1 MPVFVSQDVDG
12 VVNEP
17 LIGWHDLLH
26 QNLSGVGGLDSP
38 ADAPRRNALNG
49 LTYNYWRT
57 GGGNLSFPV
66 DLGSPQEVDYV
77 GIAAHTLGSTGRM
90 VRVERST
97 TGTGWTNA
105 HSEEWFS
112 PSTDAPLMIYFPRQS
127 FQHWRLR
134 VQYGDDAFIGA
145 IHLGRALRMKRRIYG
160 GHTPATLSRQTDI
173 LPQRSVNG
181 AFLGRSV
188 IRRGIASTYAFNNL
202 PADWYRE
209 NFDPFVQSALE
220 RPFFVAWRPDD
231 HPDEC
236 VYAWTTGDIAPTN
249 TGTRDFM
256 SVSFGVE
263 GIAE

>member
-1 MPVFVSQDVDG
+1 MPIFISQDVEG

-17 LIGWHDLLH
+17 LIGWHDLFH
-26 QNLSGVGGLDSP
+26 TGTVEGIGS
-38 ADAPRRNALNG
+38 RRNALNG
-49 LTYNYWRT
+49 LTYNFWEVGT
-57 GGGNLSFPV
+57 GLNQFAV
-66 DLGSPQEVDYV
+66 DLGSPQPVDYL
-77 GIAAHTLGSTGRM
+77 GIAAHTLGSTGRRIY
-90 VRVERST
+90 VQRST
-97 TGTGWTNA
+97 DGSSWVTA
-105 HSEEWFS
+105 HSETWFA
-112 PSTDAPLMIYFPRQS
+112 PATDAPLMVYFPEQS
-127 FQHWRLR
+127 YRYWRFL
-134 VQYGDDAFIGA
+134 VEGGPTAYIGVA
-145 IHLGRALRMKRRIYG
+145 YLGKALRMKRRIYG
-160 GHTPATLSRQTDI
+160 GHTPANLSRQTDI

-188 IRRGIASTYAFNNL
+188 IRRGIATTYAFNNL

>member
-1 MPVFVSQDVDG
+1 MPIFISQDVDE

-17 LIGWHDLLH
+17 LIGWHDLLRTGTVA
-26 QNLSGVGGLDSP
+26 NIGSP

-49 LTYNYWRT
+49 LTYNYWRLGT
-57 GGGNLSFPV
+57 GTETLQV
-66 DLGSPQEVDYV
+66 TLGSSQPVDYV
-77 GIAAHTLGSTGRM
+77 GIAAHTLGSTGRR
-90 VRVERST
+90 VRVQR
-97 TGTGWTNA
+97 GTSNA
-105 HSEEWFS
+105 HSEAWFAT
-112 PSTDAPLMIYFPRQS
+112 STDAPLMIYFPQAS
-127 FQHWRLR
+127 GSSWR
-134 VQYGDDAFIGA
+134 VQVEAGPEAYIGVVY
-145 IHLGRALRMKRRIYG
+145 LGRVLRMKRRIYG
-160 GHTPATLSRQTDI
+160 GHTPASLSRQTDI

-188 IRRGIASTYAFNNL
+188 IRRGIATTYAFNNL

-209 NFDPFVQSALE
+209 HFEPFVQSALE
-220 RPFFVAWRPDD
+220 RPLFVAWRPDD

>member
-1 MPVFVSQDVDG
+1 MPIFISQDVDE

-26 QNLSGVGGLDSP
+26 MGSVANIDAPS
-38 ADAPRRNALNG
+38 DAPRRNALNG
-49 LTYNYWRT
+49 LTYNYWRLGT
-57 GGGNLSFPV
+57 GTQTLEVSLGGSQP
-66 DLGSPQEVDYV
+66 VDYV
-77 GIAAHTLGSTGRM
+77 GIAAHTLGSAGRR
-90 VRVERST
+90 VRVQR
-97 TGTGWTNA
+97 GTSNA
-105 HSEEWFS
+105 HSEAWFA
-112 PSTDAPLMIYFPRQS
+112 PSTDAPLMIYFPQAS
-127 FQHWRLR
+127 GSSWR
-134 VQYGDDAFIGA
+134 VQVEAGPEAYIGVVY
-145 IHLGRALRMKRRIYG
+145 LGRALRMKRRIYG
-160 GHTPATLSRQTDI
+160 GHTPANLSRQTDI

-188 IRRGIASTYAFNNL
+188 IRRGIATTYAFNNL

-209 NFDPFVQSALE
+209 HFDPFVQSALE
-220 RPFFVAWRPDD
+220 RPFFIAWRPDD

>member
-1 MPVFVSQDVDG
+1 MPIFISQDVDE

-26 QNLSGVGGLDSP
+26 TGSVASIDAPS
-38 ADAPRRNALNG
+38 DAPRRNALNG
-49 LTYNYWRT
+49 LTYNYWWLDT
-57 GGGNLSFPV
+57 GTQTLEVS
-66 DLGSPQEVDYV
+66 LGSSQPVDYV
-77 GIAAHTLGSTGRM
+77 GIAAHTLGSTGRR
-90 VRVERST
+90 VRVQR
-97 TGTGWTNA
+97 GTTNA
-105 HSEEWFS
+105 HSEAWFA
-112 PSTDAPLMIYFPRQS
+112 PSTDAPLMIYFPQAS
-127 FQHWRLR
+127 GSSWR
-134 VQYGDDAFIGA
+134 VQVEAGPEAYIGVVY
-145 IHLGRALRMKRRIYG
+145 LGRALRMKRRIYG
-160 GHTPATLSRQTDI
+160 GHTPANLSRQTDI

-188 IRRGIASTYAFNNL
+188 IRRGIATSYAFNNL

-209 NFDPFVQSALE
+209 HFDPFVQSALE